1 MNRFHAMQVV
11 FGVIGSIVFVRYF
24 LYNAV
29 RCVATI
35 ADPRMW
41 RLVIGRVRT
50 GEWRFEE

>member
-1 MNRFHAMQVV
+1 MNFHAMQYV
-11 FGVIGSIVFVRYF
+11 FGVLGAVVFVRYF
-24 LYNAV
+24 LI